1 MDYRTSIRAL
11 FEAVVTEN
19 KKKIEAL
26 ADKGNKR
33 AQNYLKGRDYAKQ
46 QGVDHAKAHGNSDW
60 ATGVKSLARDREQA
74 MTGGKSLA
82 LIGAQRISH
91 NERPLV
97 INTKPTGPTY
107 RLGSSGVSKMDK
119 GYLSREGRRSM
130 RALIRDKGARPNQPS
145 EEERYLP
152 KQEGTIMD
160 YRTSIRAL
168 FEAVLNEEG
177 FEYQKP
183 GQLSKSKRN
192 QAEYQDRRE
201 RELSG
206 RIVMRGGGNLLDK
219 DIMHRPSARALRA
232 IKDKS
237 PHSVD
242 RYGNPRSVPDTHTF
256 MNLAHVKADREAKRK
271 AREERLARKAEA
283 AAKAAAKAQQQ
294 NSSTDHSRDNLRAI
308 FEAIVNE
315 SRKGYMARLGKKPTK
330 NPTTG
335 KTEYMSDKE
344 LGKAVKTK
352 DQGSD
357 WSGQEPKFTKKE
369 ALKSLGSTQRKFF
382 DPKKKK

>member
-1 MDYRTSIRAL
+1 MDYKTSIRLL

-19 KKKIEAL
+19 KRKIEAL

-33 AQNYLKGRDYAKQ
+33 AQNYLRGRDYASQ

-60 ATGVKSLARDREQA
+60 ATGVKSRARDREQA

-97 INTKPTGPTY
+97 VNTKPTGPTY
-107 RLGSSGVSKMDK
+107 KLGSSGVSKMDK
-119 GYLSREGRRSM
+119 GYLEREGRRSM
-130 RALIRDKGARPNQPS
+130 RAYMRDKGGRPNNYS

-152 KQEGTIMD
+152 KENASTNH
-160 YRTSIRAL
+160 YRIGIRAL
-168 FEAVLNEEG
+168 FEAVLTEEG

-183 GQLSKSKRN
+183 GQLSKNKRN
-192 QAEYQDRRE
+192 QAEYEDRRE
-201 RELSG
+201 KELSG

-219 DIMHRPSARALRA
+219 DLMPGAYRQAARGKRA
-232 IKDKS
+232 IEADS
-237 PHSVD
+237 PHSKD

-256 MNLAHVKADREAKRK
+256 MNLAHVKADNAAKRA
-271 AREERLARKAEA
+271 ARERRL
-283 AAKAAAKAQQQ
+283 AAKAAKAAKAQTQ

-330 NPTTG
+330 DPTTG
-335 KTEYMSDKE
+335 KTKYMSDKE
-344 LGKAVKTK
+344 LGKAIKTK

-357 WSGQEPKFTKKE
+357 WSGQEPKFTNKE
-369 ALKSLGSTQRKFF
+369 ALKALGSTQRKFF